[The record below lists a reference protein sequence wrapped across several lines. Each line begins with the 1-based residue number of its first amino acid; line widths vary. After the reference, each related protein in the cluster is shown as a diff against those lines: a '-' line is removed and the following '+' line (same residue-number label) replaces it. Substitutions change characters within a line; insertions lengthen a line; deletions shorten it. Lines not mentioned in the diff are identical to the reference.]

1 MSSLPPGPEL
11 PPLVQT
17 VAFHRE
23 PLGVLR
29 RARARHGPLFTLRLS
44 VAGPTVVAASAGA
57 ASVLLEADPDRAH
70 AGEARRRLL
79 PMASPRSSFGGD
91 GEAHR
96 AARRRIAPAF
106 EPDVLARRQDA
117 LAALAAEH
125 APRWPRGRPFRVL
138 PRVRTLIDDAFIR
151 HVLGVD
157 DERLAGPLR
166 TALRRM
172 LNSPGNPPVPLPG
185 EGNDTLAGPAGALF
199 AWRKA
204 PVEKLLAE
212 AIDAR
217 RARPGGDDVIG
228 ALVRSAP
235 ELATDAMVDEL
246 LPVVMAAQEPP
257 SVAVTWL
264 LDRAGRSEDARE
276 ALLAGGD
283 AADRVVRET
292 LRLQPPALAVLRRTT
307 APVEVPG
314 GTIPAGSTTI
324 VPIPLLH
331 RDASAFPDPERFD
344 PARWG
349 SGRADEAAYL
359 PFGGG
364 ARRCI
369 GLHLSQAYFAGVV
382 PAVLRAVRLRP
393 VGRGPERMV
402 VRATTLVPQRSG
414 LMTAEPA

>member
-138 PRVRTLIDDAFIR
+138 PRVRTLIDDVFIR

-204 PVEKLLAE
+204 PVEKLLA
-212 AIDAR
+212 
-217 RARPGGDDVIG
+217 
-228 ALVRSAP
+228 
-235 ELATDAMVDEL
+235 
-246 LPVVMAAQEPP
+246 
-257 SVAVTWL
+257 
-264 LDRAGRSEDARE
+264 RAGRSEDARE

-349 SGRADEAAYL
+349 SGRAAEAAYL